1 MRIIHFFILI
11 LLSGCIFAQEVEFS
25 ATATPNVLR
34 VGDQFLLVY
43 SSNQEFEE
51 VTLPETPDF
60 EFLGGPNVGHSQ
72 NFSSING
79 KVTTSSTFQYTY
91 FLRATKEGKFTIPP
105 ASTKFKNKAY
115 KSNAV
120 TLEVVKAAANNQSQ
134 SQAQQKVNASQTTS
148 GNAQLNDNDLFVR
161 LVLDK
166 RHAYIGEQIMATV
179 KIYTRKRLSGIDPN
193 FVGPEFPG
201 FFTEPVETPPLRK
214 LDREVVDGEI
224 YNTGI
229 LRRIVI
235 IPQKTGEIAIPS
247 FNLDVALL
255 REYRRRISDPF
266 FEDITI
272 PEAEEIPVKLK
283 SKPVIIT
290 VDALPA
296 NAPVS
301 FKGAVGKFT
310 IQASV
315 TNTKGRSH
323 EPLTFKLIV
332 SGKGNLKLVNEV
344 LFNVPSGIERYD
356 PVINT
361 RFSNALSGAKTFEYL
376 LIPEHPGEF
385 IIPPAEFS
393 YFDSDNGKYTTLK
406 TQSFKIYVSQSE
418 GDSIS
423 GSGEAISKEEV
434 QLLNQDIRYIK
445 TNNLNLNKRDAFFG
459 LTFGFYLIVLLLI
472 VLFIGF
478 QIIQKKRS
486 TRRLDI
492 KGSQFRSADRYA
504 RKRLKH
510 CYSLLKQGND
520 AAFYEELLGAIWNY
534 LSYKLDIPM
543 AILSK
548 DSAER
553 KLEDRNVERENLD
566 RLFHITDTCEMAR
579 YGHAGEVDKE
589 QLYKSALQIII
600 TLQQRLR

>member
-11 LLSGCIFAQEVEFS
+11 LLSGCILAQEIEFS

-43 SSNQEFEE
+43 SSNQEIQEL
-51 VTLPETPDF
+51 TLPETPDF
-60 EFLGGPNVGHSQ
+60 EILGGPNVGHSQ
-72 NFSSING
+72 NFSSVNG

-91 FLRATKEGKFTIPP
+91 FLRATKDGKFTIPP
-105 ASTKFKNKAY
+105 ATTKFKNKSY

-120 TLEVVKAAANNQSQ
+120 TVEVVKAAANNQSQ
-134 SQAQQKVNASQTTS
+134 SQTQQKTNASATTT
-148 GNAQLNDNDLFVR
+148 GNTHLTDNDLFVR

-166 RHAYIGEQIMATV
+166 RRAYIGEQILATV
-179 KIYTRKRLSGIDPN
+179 KIYTRKRLSGVDPN

-214 LDREVVDGEI
+214 LEREVVDGEI

-229 LRRIVI
+229 LRRMVI
-235 IPQKTGEIAIPS
+235 IPQKSGEIVIPS

-266 FEDITI
+266 FEDLTI
-272 PEAEEIPVKLK
+272 PETEEIPVKLK
-283 SKPVIIT
+283 SKPVT
-290 VDALPA
+290 VNVEALPA
-296 NAPVS
+296 NAPGS

-315 TNTKGRSH
+315 TNTKGKTH
-323 EPLTFKLIV
+323 EPLTFKLII

-344 LFNVPSGIERYD
+344 LFTVPSGIERYD

-361 RFSNALSGAKTFEYL
+361 RFNNALSGAKTFEYL

-385 IIPPAEFS
+385 TIPPAEFS
-393 YFDSDNGKYTTLK
+393 YFDSDIGKFTTLK
-406 TQSFKIYVSQSE
+406 TQSFKIYVSYNE

-423 GSGEAISKEEV
+423 GSGEVISKEEV

-445 TNNLNLNKRDAFFG
+445 TNSLNLNKKDTFFG
-459 LTFGFYLIVLLLI
+459 LTFGFYLIVLSLLI
-472 VLFIGF
+472 IYIGF
-478 QIIQKKRS
+478 LIIHKKRV
-486 TRRLDI
+486 TQRLDI

-553 KLEDRNVERENLD
+553 KLAGRNVERENLD
-566 RLFHITDTCEMAR
+566 RLFYITDTCEMAR
-579 YGHAGEVDKE
+579 YGHVGEIDKE
-589 QLYKSALQIII
+589 QLYKNALQIIT